1 LAYGFGQID
10 GFAPRARLGFV
21 RWALSALFCL
31 FAFAGAPAQTI
42 TTAAKF
48 ALLEDYDTGT
58 VLFNKAADDP
68 MAPASMSKLM
78 VAEIV
83 FHELKEGRLHL
94 GDKLHVSEY
103 AWRTGG
109 APSHGSAMFLSVK
122 SNVAVDD
129 LLRGLIIESGNDA
142 ALVLAEGI
150 GGSEQGF
157 VGMMNKRAV
166 ELGLTHCHF
175 TNAWGRSDP
184 AERVTARDLA
194 ALARHLIRDY
204 PEYYH
209 YFSDKDF
216 TWNRIHQLN
225 RNPLLTM
232 NIGADGLKT
241 GDTAES
247 GFGLVGSAVQDGQ
260 RLILVVNGYKT
271 ASERAED
278 SRRLLNWGFR
288 GFDVRVFYQ
297 PGDSVGQAEVYGGAQ
312 DSVALTPLGPVKVF
326 VPKSGADKMAAK
338 IVYFG
343 PLAAPVAAGRQI
355 GELRIFNAGALVAS
369 APLATKSAVAKGP
382 MTSRAADAAWELS
395 KDWLRRQWARR

>member
-1 LAYGFGQID
+1 MRVVLRRWTLSVLFGLA
-10 GFAPRARLGFV
+10 
-21 RWALSALFCL
+21 AL
-31 FAFAGAPAQTI
+31 AGAGAQTI
-42 TTAAKF
+42 TTSAKF

-58 VLFNKAADDP
+58 VLFNKAADEP

-94 GDKLHVSEY
+94 DDKLHVSEY

-122 SNVAVDD
+122 SNVGVDE

-157 VGMMNKRAV
+157 VGMMNKRAA
-166 ELGLTHCHF
+166 ELGLAHCHF

-194 ALARHLIRDY
+194 ELARHLIRDY

-209 YFSDKDF
+209 NFSDKDF

-247 GFGLVGSAVQDGQ
+247 GFGLVGSAVQNGQ
-260 RLILVVNGYKT
+260 RLIVVVNGLKT
-271 ASERAED
+271 ASERAEEA
-278 SRRLLNWGFR
+278 RRLLNWGFH

-297 PGDSVGQAEVYGGAQ
+297 PGDVVGRAEVYGGAQ
-312 DSVALTPLGPVKVF
+312 DSVDLTPLAPVKVF
-326 VPKSGADKMAAK
+326 VPKSGADKMTAK
-338 IVYFG
+338 IIYSG
-343 PLAAPVAAGRQI
+343 PLAAPVEAGRPL
-355 GELRIFNAGALVAS
+355 GELRIFNAGAQVAS
-369 APLATKSAVAKGP
+369 APLATKGAVARGP
-382 MTSRAADAAWELS
+382 MSSRAADAAWELS

>member
-1 LAYGFGQID
+1 VSS
-10 GFAPRARLGFV
+10 RARIVLI
-21 RWALSALFCL
+21 RWALSVLFCG
-31 FAFAGAPAQTI
+31 AVVAGAPAQTI

-48 ALLEDYDTGT
+48 ALLEDYDTGA
-58 VLFNKAADDP
+58 VLFSKAADDS

-94 GDKLHVSEY
+94 DDKFHVSEY

-109 APSHGSAMFLSVK
+109 APSHGSAMFLAVR
-122 SNVAVDD
+122 SNVRVDD

-150 GGSEQGF
+150 GGSEQNF
-157 VGMMNKRAV
+157 VGMMNKRAS
-166 ELGLTHCHF
+166 ELGLAHCHF

-184 AERVTARDLA
+184 AERVSARDLA
-194 ALARHLIRDY
+194 ALSRHLIQDY

-216 TWNRIHQLN
+216 TWSRIHQLN

-247 GFGLVGSAVQDGQ
+247 GYGLVGSAVQDGQ

-278 SRRLLNWGFR
+278 ARRLLNWGFR
-288 GFDVRVFYQ
+288 GFDVRVFFQ
-297 PGDSVGQAEVYGGAQ
+297 PGDIVGQAEVYGGAQ
-312 DSVALTPLGPVKVF
+312 DAVDLTPLAPVKVF

-338 IVYFG
+338 IVYSG
-343 PLAAPVAAGRQI
+343 PLAAPVSAGSKL

-369 APLATKSAVAKGP
+369 APLETKTAVAKGST
-382 MTSRAADAAWELS
+382 TSRAADAAWQLS
-395 KDWLRRQWARR
+395 KDWLRRQWKSK

>member
-1 LAYGFGQID
+1 LKD
-10 GFAPRARLGFV
+10 RRTRLV
-21 RWALSALFCL
+21 LLRWAPAALCCL
-31 FAFAGAPAQTI
+31 AALPGAKAQTI
-42 TTAAKF
+42 TTSAKF

-58 VLFNKAADDP
+58 VLFDKAADAP

-94 GDKLHVSEY
+94 DDKFHVSEY

-109 APSHGSAMFLSVK
+109 APSHGSAMFLAVR
-122 SNVAVDD
+122 SNVRVDD

-150 GGSEQGF
+150 GGSEQNF
-157 VGMMNKRAV
+157 VGMMNKRAS

-184 AERVTARDLA
+184 AERVSARDLA
-194 ALARHLIRDY
+194 ALARHLIQDY

-216 TWNRIHQLN
+216 TWSRIHQLN

-247 GFGLVGSAVQDGQ
+247 GFGLVGSAVQEGQ

-278 SRRLLNWGFR
+278 ARRLLNWGFR

-297 PGDSVGQAEVYGGAQ
+297 PGDIVGQAEVYGGAQ
-312 DSVALTPLGPVKVF
+312 DAVDLTPLAPVKVF
-326 VPKSGADKMAAK
+326 VPKSGADKMTAK
-338 IVYFG
+338 IVYSG
-343 PLAAPVAAGRQI
+343 PLAAPVVAGSQL
-355 GELRIFNAGALVAS
+355 GELRIFNAGVLVAS
-369 APLATKSAVAKGP
+369 APLETKTAVAKGST
-382 MTSRAADAAWELS
+382 TSRAADAAWQLS
-395 KDWLRRQWARR
+395 KDWLRRQWKRR